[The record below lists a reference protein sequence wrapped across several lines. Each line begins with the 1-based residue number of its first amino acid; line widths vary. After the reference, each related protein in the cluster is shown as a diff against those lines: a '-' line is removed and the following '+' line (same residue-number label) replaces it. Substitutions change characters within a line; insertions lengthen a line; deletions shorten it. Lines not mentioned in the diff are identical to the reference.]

1 VEERLKAIWSRTLQ
15 LSDIADDGDFF
26 ELGGDSLMAVGLFL
40 EIEREF
46 GIKLPITAI
55 YDAPTV
61 AAQAGL
67 IAQERAP
74 GFSHL
79 VLLKEGCERA
89 PLFIVHGVGG
99 TVIELDRLGR
109 GIESERAVYAIQARG
124 LDGHEK
130 PLESIEAI
138 AALYV
143 DAIRC
148 KQAEG
153 PYFIGGYSF
162 GGLVALEMARLL
174 GKENVAEL
182 LMIDAFAH
190 PHTWPLETR
199 VMVRARKLARRLRHM
214 TPREFASALK
224 KKLFGPKTDRATK
237 VNNWLGEVNPNLPL
251 PLRQARIAG
260 DAALIAYR
268 PRPYTGRA
276 TFIRAGKTGAVF
288 PPSARNV
295 WRRLI
300 ADLDIQTTKG
310 DHGSI
315 LKEHAGELAKR
326 VSLCLSQ
333 TQLSSPASVARN
345 ARSARECVAS
355 AYAHP
360 GGSHR
365 MLPTFGARLFRP
377 FLTQSPGS
385 PSLASAPSAPML
397 AGDDRSGL

>member
-1 VEERLKAIWSRTLQ
+1 MEERLEAIWSRILQ
-15 LSDIADDGDFF
+15 LPEIADDADFF

-46 GIKLPITAI
+46 GVKLPITAI

-61 AAQAGL
+61 ATQAEL
-67 IAQERAP
+67 IAQETAP

-79 VLLKEGCERA
+79 VLLKEGDGGA

-109 GIESERAVYAIQARG
+109 AIESERAVYAIQARG
-124 LDGHEK
+124 LDGREK
-130 PLESIEAI
+130 PLESIEAM

-143 DAIRC
+143 EAIKC
-148 KQAEG
+148 KQPEG
-153 PYFIGGYSF
+153 PYLLGGYSF

-174 GKENVAEL
+174 GKGNVAEL

-190 PHTWPLETR
+190 PHTWPFETR

-224 KKLFGPKTDRATK
+224 KKFFDPKTDRATT

-251 PLRQARIAG
+251 PLKEARIAG
-260 DAALIAYR
+260 DTALIAYT
-268 PRPYTGRA
+268 PRPYAGRA

-295 WRRLI
+295 WRGLI
-300 ADLDIQTTKG
+300 ADLGIQTTKG

-315 LKEHAGELAKR
+315 LKEHVGELAGR
-326 VSLCLSQ
+326 VSLCLS
-333 TQLSSPASVARN
+333 TSHLSSPASGARN
-345 ARSARECVAS
+345 ARGVREGD
-355 AYAHP
+355 P
-360 GGSHR
+360 GGPHR
-365 MLPTFGARLFRP
+365 RLPTLGARLFRP

-397 AGDDRSGL
+397 AGDDRGGM